1 MVLYLIVHKDCF
13 MVDFCYLGGGGGVK
27 LKLENYNTTSKSTVE
42 QAWWQQ
48 PQRLEQGLTK
58 KRLMWLL
65 EDMTQRDTV
74 PTHTLKHT
82 EAL

>member
-13 MVDFCYLGGGGGVK
+13 MVDFCYLGEGGGVK
-27 LKLENYNTTSKSTVE
+27 RKLENYNTTSKSTVE

-58 KRLMWLL
+58 KRLMWLM
-65 EDMTQRDTV
+65 EDMTQRDTY
-74 PTHTLKHT
+74 T
-82 EAL
+82 

>member
-13 MVDFCYLGGGGGVK
+13 MVDFCYLGGGREGGGVK

-48 PQRLEQGLTK
+48 G
-58 KRLMWLL
+58 
-65 EDMTQRDTV
+65 
-74 PTHTLKHT
+74 
-82 EAL
+82 